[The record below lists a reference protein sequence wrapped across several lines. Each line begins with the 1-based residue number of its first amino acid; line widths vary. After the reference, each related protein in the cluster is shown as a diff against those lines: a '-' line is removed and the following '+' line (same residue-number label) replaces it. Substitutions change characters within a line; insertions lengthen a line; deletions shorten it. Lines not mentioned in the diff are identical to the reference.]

1 VASLFSRLKK
11 GLSRS
16 REGLAQLIPGSNTGE
31 QIHIDWQD
39 VEDALIMADC
49 GPTLSMT
56 LIEQAKKN
64 KKNPI
69 DGLKQ
74 AMLARFPESKPIQ
87 HVDKPPFV
95 LLVVGVNGTGKTTT
109 IGKLATM
116 FREQGKSVLVGA
128 GDTFRAAAVEQLAVW
143 VERAGAD
150 MVRQHEGADPA
161 AVAFD
166 TVQRG
171 VARAYDVV
179 IIDTA
184 GRVQTDKGLMDE
196 LAKVRRVVGKGLHG
210 APHEVWHVVDGGTGH
225 NAIVQVDKFREVAG
239 TTGLIITKL
248 DGSAK
253 GGIVVQ
259 LSDTYGLP
267 IRYIGVGEALEDLM
281 PFDADAFVQGLLP
294 EAAST
299 DAKEDT

>member
-16 REGLAQLIPGSNTGE
+16 REGLAQLIPGSDSGRQSNIVWE
-31 QIHIDWQD
+31 D

-49 GPTLSMT
+49 GPTLSMK
-56 LIEQAKKN
+56 LVEKAKKN
-64 KKNPI
+64 KKNPMEE
-69 DGLKQ
+69 LKQ
-74 AMLARFPESKPIQ
+74 AMLARFPEAKPI
-87 HVDKPPFV
+87 HAVDKPPFI

-116 FREQGKSVLVGA
+116 FRQQGKSVLIGA
-128 GDTFRAAAVEQLAVW
+128 GDTFRAAAVDQLAVW

-171 VARAYDVV
+171 ISRNYDVV

-196 LAKVRRVVGKGLHG
+196 LAKVRRVVGKGLDG

-225 NAIVQVDKFREVAG
+225 NAIVQVDKFRETAG

-267 IRYIGVGEALEDLM
+267 IRYIGVGESLEDLM
-281 PFDADAFVQGLLP
+281 PFDAEAFVQSLLP
-294 EAAST
+294 EEAESSN
-299 DAKEDT
+299 DEGS